1 MSEEDAVKVCVRV
14 RPLIQRE
21 QGDQSTLLW
30 KAGSNTISQVDGTK
44 SFSFDRVFN
53 SHESTSQVY
62 QEIAVPIIQSAL
74 QGYNGTIFAYG
85 QTSSGKTYTMMGTP
99 NSLGIIPQAIQ
110 EVFKIIQEIPNRE
123 FLLRVSYMEIYNE
136 TVKDLLCD
144 DRKKKPLEIREDIN
158 RNVYVADLT
167 EELVMVPDHVIQWI
181 KKGEKN
187 RHYGETKMNDHSS
200 RSHTIFRM
208 IVESRDRND
217 SANSENCD
225 GAVMVSHLNLV
236 DLAGSERASQTG
248 AEGVRLK
255 EGCNINRSLF
265 ILGQVIKKLSDGQ
278 AGGFINYRDS
288 KLTRILQNSLG
299 GNAKTVIICTITPV
313 SFDETLS
320 TLQFASTA
328 KHMRNTPHVN
338 EVLDDEALLKRYR
351 KEILELK
358 KQLEDLE
365 TSSEIKA
372 QAMAKEEH
380 SQLLAEIK
388 LLQKEREDR
397 IWHLTNIVV
406 ASSQESQQDQ
416 RVKRKRRVTWAPG
429 KIHSSL
435 HGSSVSDFDMPS
447 RLPGNFSKKAKFSDL
462 PAFPEID
469 DSVCTEFSD
478 FDDPISMIDNN
489 GIDAEWNFAS
499 KVTRREKASLHQSM
513 MDFEGRIS
521 DSVQF
526 HDSSKE
532 MAECRRA
539 SFEKEITSLQQQLQS
554 KEEEKRQLVQS
565 FELKITELEGQLRD
579 RAKNLEM
586 VTDLREHSI
595 NAEVQVDFEKE
606 VLRKEMSVLG
616 DSGYNASSSGL
627 QDSSID
633 RKRLS
638 SSHDECIE
646 HKKMLEQKIA
656 DLEEF
661 IKNLSKKSENDAQ
674 KSHEQDF
681 MESVQLCE
689 ALIAEKANALEE
701 LALMRD
707 QFDGVILEN
716 ETLKRE
722 IADLERSLKENQ
734 ETNEFEI
741 LEKETQKE
749 HEAQLIHEIGNLKK
763 LVENAEMYNQSLEE
777 DLDTKTKLLKE
788 QEMQLAELRK
798 HTDNLQKKVR
808 NFDLSVSMGDSER
821 LCEEVFQL
829 KQSLCD
835 AEAVTRDAQKE
846 CAFLRSENLEL
857 KEKMEDTSAWYNQ
870 KEKEAS
876 LFEKQLE
883 TEKANYKK
891 MQTDLQKELQSAFNE
906 INYLNGL
913 MAGKVPKDLLCR
925 VELEKKVSE
934 YSKQLEK
941 ALEEKNALENEVT
954 CLSEYKSLP
963 KEVDF
968 LKDQIS
974 KASDE
979 IMLLKHEGELSS
991 STRSKQEVILQEQS
1005 GQIVELTD
1013 KVTQTQS
1020 KVQQAEEQYLEM
1032 KKMHDDLYEKFICT
1046 TEETTKNKR
1055 EAEDLLR
1062 EIENLK
1068 GTMETLEVKLAATK
1082 HELEECQ
1089 MDKEQLLN
1097 KKNFLLQAM
1106 QAAFSVASLSDSSP
1120 SLSTLV
1126 EEKSQDPIQTDEY
1139 HKLISLAKERTSI
1152 MVCLE
1157 TERNSLKEQVI
1168 DLTSEVQSLQA
1179 QGIGK
1184 SDLQKEKQD
1193 LEDKWVKLVSEM
1205 EQLQAQ
1211 LTESQLSLEKMQLE
1225 NLEVTEKQQSLQEEM
1240 KNITKER
1247 NDLQTNLEDLKAERD
1262 SLKQDL
1268 SENIEQ
1274 SIETQDE
1281 LRAAQEELG
1290 GQKQLVD
1297 SLRQQLVDCV
1307 GGVLSPNHDSAGEQE
1322 KLSLF
1327 KENLQE
1333 CEMLRGERDELQTS
1347 CKALVSELELLRE
1360 HVKSVE
1366 GENIEGAQKLH
1377 ILENEILGTSE
1388 EREVLKPVL
1397 ENVKEENNKLKEQAE
1412 EYCSKINELNEE
1424 LQMFSER
1431 DLKND
1436 GYAEVKQ
1443 LQEKML
1449 ATIQEKEELQEI
1461 LGSLRAER
1469 DELRCNLQENI
1480 EMSIETQDELRNVL
1494 DELKRKTQLLDELKS
1509 QVNQCNT
1516 QDEQSLGDGDD
1527 IQNKEALKHHS
1538 DQYSAELAE
1547 ERANTQQLQNQL
1559 EEKLRKMEEQEN
1571 LLKSI
1576 SENLQDTSSKY
1587 EKAVETLELVTMEK
1601 DQLLVTLDSLRL
1613 TTETLTKEL
1622 ESHKQEALHCTTN
1635 QTKPETEQS
1644 NTQLEEENAAKKVE
1658 ELEHQLSKTLDI
1670 LKEEE
1675 SKYEMA
1681 KETLALVNGEKE
1693 QLLSEL
1699 ESLKLAH
1706 ELVIKELDL
1715 YRQVRESKDQDM
1727 QTLDEVHRTDVKE
1740 VALSPMKLEWSE
1752 AESRSQESLQQ
1763 LHNQLDSAIQEREQ
1777 LQQLILSLREEK
1789 SQLTTDLQKYTQHEN
1804 RCRLEEEFSGSQK
1817 LVDEIEILKA
1827 QLKAAEERL
1836 EIKDRD
1842 YFELVQ
1848 TTKTS
1853 LVEGKLE
1860 TPVQDDSVEGSTDQH
1875 SVKVEQDRSD
1885 QGSVSEE
1892 KVLEEKLESN
1902 QYLLKRLQE
1911 EKLELSNK
1919 LEILQQEMEES
1930 VLLKDNLQQRL
1941 ECLLNEN
1948 ILLKENIETAVRHQ
1962 SDTHGQLQKSQQELE
1977 YHLQLANLG
1986 GDSSDNSPVTQEKET
2001 STECMHPLEEKI
2013 LLLTEELHQK
2023 NNEQQKLQH
2032 EKEELEQA
2040 QVKLKSE
2047 VEHLVNSMMELQSS
2061 LESLQHEKHDTEQQ
2075 RLALKQ
2081 QMQVVTQEK
2090 EELQQAYDHLT
2101 AEVDQLKGDLKE
2113 NIEMGLNF
2121 KNEMQQKTNEEQC
2134 LLNQNKELEQ
2144 SQHKLKC
2151 EIEELM
2157 KSLKDKEL
2165 ALETL
2170 KESEQKVINLGQ
2182 EMEALMLEMEELK
2195 NSQRT
2200 VMAERDQL
2208 QEDLRENVEMSI
2220 ETQDDLRRTQEE
2232 LQQQKDKVQQLT
2244 SQISVLEEKISLLE
2258 NQILHNVTTMKETL
2272 SERDDLDQSKQHLFS
2287 EIETLSLSLK
2297 EKDFA
2302 LEQAEKEKADA
2313 ATKIID
2319 LTEKIATIEEQLLQ
2333 NATNLKETLYEKE
2346 SLIHS
2351 KEQLALDTEHLRQ
2364 TLKSKDLALG
2374 EMEQDRDE
2382 AVNKVIALTEN
2393 ISFLEEQISENA
2405 TTLNKVIDENE
2416 SFSLS
2421 RQQFS
2426 SQMEELRES
2435 LKTKDF
2441 QLEKAEKEIGDAVNN
2456 IKDLTAKISSL
2467 EEEILQS
2474 ADIVNETLS
2483 EKENLSHCK
2492 QQLASELEQLAL
2504 TLNSRDHALV
2514 QAKREKDEAAN
2525 KVASLTDEIRMLSKE
2540 MDEFR
2545 DSKESLQKQSAHLNE
2560 ELSTCK
2566 TELQMIKQQKEE
2578 INNRLAEKV
2587 NEVDELLQQLS
2598 SLQQQLDQIQKEL
2611 KHEKLRNYELCE
2623 KADLME
2629 KEISV
2634 LRLMQN
2640 EPQQEEDD
2648 VAERMDILE
2657 CKNQEIQELMV
2668 KISAVYS
2675 DQHSLLTSLSSELQK
2690 ETEAQKQSMLN
2701 IKESLSSMLSR
2712 SFGSVQTE
2720 HVKLNTQLQTLLNKF
2735 KVVYRTAAVKEDYSL
2750 IQDYEKELASE
2761 QKRHDE
2767 LQLQLQCFEQHGTKW
2782 SDSASDELKFCE
2794 LEFLNQLL
2802 FKKTNIIQCVQDD
2815 FSEVQVVL
2823 NHVGSALQEELEQKR
2838 EFMQWLEEFEDLNI
2852 DAKKLSEG
2860 VQQENK
2866 RIASTIQLLTK
2877 RLKAVV
2883 QSKIQREVTVYLNQ
2897 FEVKLLETKE
2907 QNRELMRRIEHH
2919 APSASVMEEEN
2930 ARLLDKLKTVQ
2941 DESKKLQSRIQ
2952 KLENEL
2958 NLVKNDARQKEEKV
2972 AVLQDKL
2979 LSRTAEADLKEMQ
2992 LKLTDKQNRLQA
3004 AMKDIQNLQER
3015 VAKGAAPYKDE
3026 IDNLKTKVVK
3036 IEMEKIKYSK
3046 ATDQEIASLKSCL
3059 DDKEECLR
3067 RLKEELRR
3075 AQADSDTTVCI
3086 AKDYRKASNFP
3097 VTCGG
3102 GSGIVQSTAMLVLQS
3117 EKAALERE
3125 LAHYKKKYHHLSRT
3139 ISNSEDDLKKTK
3151 AKSDVHSSHTGS
3163 SHRGFPHKTETYRHG
3178 PVSPGRSE
3186 MPSLQPGSP
3195 KKSESHNKRVVSP
3208 NRSEMYS
3215 QLVMSPG
3222 KTGMHKKHVLSP
3234 SKAGLHK
3241 KRTVSPNRSEIPIQ
3255 HALSPGKAGLHKIHT
3270 VSPLKT
3276 EGTLFGNLSPCKQ
3289 QNVQENLDSPK
3300 NTFFDMKSKSLPYC
3314 PSQFFDNSKLG
3325 DFSGKLLISSIVT
3338 GFVSNFV
3345 KFHRSSPV

>member
-208 IVESRDRND
+208 KVVKGKLYSIF
-217 SANSENCD
+217 
-225 GAVMVSHLNLV
+225 
-236 DLAGSERASQTG
+236 
-248 AEGVRLK
+248 
-255 EGCNINRSLF
+255 F
-265 ILGQVIKKLSDGQ
+265 IFS
-278 AGGFINYRDS
+278 GFINYRDS

-991 STRSKQEVILQEQS
+991 STISKQEVILQEQS

-1120 SLSTLV
+1120 SLSALV

-1179 QGIGK
+1179 QGIAK

-1205 EQLQAQ
+1205 EQLQEQ

-1225 NLEVTEKQQSLQEEM
+1225 NLEVTEKLQSLQEEM

-1290 GQKQLVD
+1290 GQKQLVH

-1366 GENIEGAQKLH
+1366 GENLEVAQKLH

-1412 EYCSKINELNEE
+1412 EYCSK
-1424 LQMFSER
+1424 
-1431 DLKND
+1431 
-1436 GYAEVKQ
+1436 
-1443 LQEKML
+1443 
-1449 ATIQEKEELQEI
+1449 
-1461 LGSLRAER
+1461 
-1469 DELRCNLQENI
+1469 
-1480 EMSIETQDELRNVL
+1480 
-1494 DELKRKTQLLDELKS
+1494 
-1509 QVNQCNT
+1509 
-1516 QDEQSLGDGDD
+1516 
-1527 IQNKEALKHHS
+1527 
-1538 DQYSAELAE
+1538 
-1547 ERANTQQLQNQL
+1547 
-1559 EEKLRKMEEQEN
+1559 
-1571 LLKSI
+1571 
-1576 SENLQDTSSKY
+1576 
-1587 EKAVETLELVTMEK
+1587 
-1601 DQLLVTLDSLRL
+1601 
-1613 TTETLTKEL
+1613 
-1622 ESHKQEALHCTTN
+1622 
-1635 QTKPETEQS
+1635 
-1644 NTQLEEENAAKKVE
+1644 
-1658 ELEHQLSKTLDI
+1658 
-1670 LKEEE
+1670 
-1675 SKYEMA
+1675 
-1681 KETLALVNGEKE
+1681 
-1693 QLLSEL
+1693 
-1699 ESLKLAH
+1699 
-1706 ELVIKELDL
+1706 
-1715 YRQVRESKDQDM
+1715 
-1727 QTLDEVHRTDVKE
+1727 
-1740 VALSPMKLEWSE
+1740 
-1752 AESRSQESLQQ
+1752 
-1763 LHNQLDSAIQEREQ
+1763 
-1777 LQQLILSLREEK
+1777 
-1789 SQLTTDLQKYTQHEN
+1789 EN
-1804 RCRLEEEFSGSQK
+1804 RCHLEEEFSGSQK

-1860 TPVQDDSVEGSTDQH
+1860 TPVQDDSVEGNTDQH

-2121 KNEMQQKTNEEQC
+2121 KNEMRQKTNEEQC

-2405 TTLNKVIDENE
+2405 TTLNKVVDENE

-2441 QLEKAEKEIGDAVNN
+2441 QLEKAEKEIGDAVNK

-2648 VAERMDILE
+2648 VAERMDILQ

-2701 IKESLSSMLSR
+2701 IKESLSSTLSR

-2907 QNRELMRRIEHH
+2907 QNRELMRRMEHH
-2919 APSASVMEEEN
+2919 APSSSVMEEEN

-3276 EGTLFGNLSPCKQ
+3276 EGTLFGNLSPCKR

-3325 DFSGKLLISSIVT
+3325 DFSELNMAETSAKSQSDNWWCDT
-3338 GFVSNFV
+3338 KKETAPECKTS
-3345 KFHRSSPV
+3345 

>member
-208 IVESRDRND
+208 VSLDFSPMDFLYPANKRFKGIADTSGVLLSLCKVIFTFPSPLNVLES
-217 SANSENCD
+217 SKSF
-225 GAVMVSHLNLV
+225 S
-236 DLAGSERASQTG
+236 
-248 AEGVRLK
+248 
-255 EGCNINRSLF
+255 
-265 ILGQVIKKLSDGQ
+265 
-278 AGGFINYRDS
+278 GFINYRDS

-991 STRSKQEVILQEQS
+991 STISKQEVILQEQS

-1120 SLSTLV
+1120 SLSALV

-1179 QGIGK
+1179 QGIAK

-1205 EQLQAQ
+1205 EQLQEQ

-1225 NLEVTEKQQSLQEEM
+1225 NLEVTEKLQSLQEEM

-1290 GQKQLVD
+1290 GQKQLVH

-1366 GENIEGAQKLH
+1366 GENLEVAQKLH

-1412 EYCSKINELNEE
+1412 EYCSK
-1424 LQMFSER
+1424 
-1431 DLKND
+1431 
-1436 GYAEVKQ
+1436 
-1443 LQEKML
+1443 
-1449 ATIQEKEELQEI
+1449 
-1461 LGSLRAER
+1461 
-1469 DELRCNLQENI
+1469 
-1480 EMSIETQDELRNVL
+1480 
-1494 DELKRKTQLLDELKS
+1494 
-1509 QVNQCNT
+1509 
-1516 QDEQSLGDGDD
+1516 
-1527 IQNKEALKHHS
+1527 
-1538 DQYSAELAE
+1538 
-1547 ERANTQQLQNQL
+1547 
-1559 EEKLRKMEEQEN
+1559 
-1571 LLKSI
+1571 
-1576 SENLQDTSSKY
+1576 
-1587 EKAVETLELVTMEK
+1587 
-1601 DQLLVTLDSLRL
+1601 
-1613 TTETLTKEL
+1613 
-1622 ESHKQEALHCTTN
+1622 
-1635 QTKPETEQS
+1635 
-1644 NTQLEEENAAKKVE
+1644 
-1658 ELEHQLSKTLDI
+1658 
-1670 LKEEE
+1670 
-1675 SKYEMA
+1675 
-1681 KETLALVNGEKE
+1681 
-1693 QLLSEL
+1693 
-1699 ESLKLAH
+1699 
-1706 ELVIKELDL
+1706 
-1715 YRQVRESKDQDM
+1715 
-1727 QTLDEVHRTDVKE
+1727 
-1740 VALSPMKLEWSE
+1740 
-1752 AESRSQESLQQ
+1752 
-1763 LHNQLDSAIQEREQ
+1763 
-1777 LQQLILSLREEK
+1777 
-1789 SQLTTDLQKYTQHEN
+1789 EN
-1804 RCRLEEEFSGSQK
+1804 RCHLEEEFSGSQK

-1860 TPVQDDSVEGSTDQH
+1860 TPVQDDSVEGNTDQH
-1875 SVKVEQDRSD
+1875 SVKVEQ
-1885 QGSVSEE
+1885 E

-2113 NIEMGLNF
+2113 NIEMIKGLNF
-2121 KNEMQQKTNEEQC
+2121 KNEMRQKTNEEQC

-2405 TTLNKVIDENE
+2405 TTLNKVVDENE

-2441 QLEKAEKEIGDAVNN
+2441 QLEKAEKEIGDAVNK

-2648 VAERMDILE
+2648 VAERMDILQ

-2701 IKESLSSMLSR
+2701 IKESLSSTLSR

-2907 QNRELMRRIEHH
+2907 QNRELMRRMEHH
-2919 APSASVMEEEN
+2919 APSSSVMEEEN

-3276 EGTLFGNLSPCKQ
+3276 EGTLFGNLSPCKR

-3325 DFSGKLLISSIVT
+3325 DFSELNMAETSAKSQSDNWWCDT
-3338 GFVSNFV
+3338 KKETAPECKTS
-3345 KFHRSSPV
+3345 